1 MKRRILEFV
10 ALCSAIPTL
19 LIAQTAPKTIAGV
32 WVNKLVAKDVPMTLI
47 AICLYSPDG
56 SFVNHGIEK
65 IPPMPEIPVVGTEMG
80 PGIGQW
86 VRTGDKEYQ
95 VEYQVTFYAVFSTE
109 GVATGFYHAEATLI
123 LSDSGDEYTG
133 ESKSEFLDL
142 NWKAVGGRE
151 GNITAKRLKTPEKPP
166 GV

>member
-1 MKRRILEFV
+1 MKKRILEFV

-32 WVNKLVAKDVPMTLI
+32 WVSKIVAKDASITLI
-47 AICLYSPDG
+47 AISLYSPDG
-56 SFVNHGIEK
+56 SFVDNGILK
-65 IPPMPEIPVVGTEMG
+65 IPPTPDIPAIGTQMG
-80 PGIGQW
+80 AGIGQW
-86 VRTGDKEYQ
+86 VRTGDKEYHM
-95 VEYQVTFYAVFSTE
+95 TFYSVLSKE

>member
-1 MKRRILEFV
+1 MKKRILEFV

-32 WVNKLVAKDVPMTLI
+32 WVNKIVAKDAPITLI
-47 AICLYSPDG
+47 AISLYSPDG

-65 IPPMPEIPVVGTEMG
+65 IPPMPEIPAVGTVMG

-86 VRTGDKEYQ
+86 VRTGDKEYHM
-95 VEYQVTFYAVFSTE
+95 TFYSVLSTD
-109 GVATGFYHAEATLI
+109 GVATGFYHAEVTLI

-133 ESKSEFLDL
+133 ETKSEFLDL